1 MKEGTGM
8 HGRKTRRVGAA
19 RAVLTLALLAVA
31 GTAGTAAGVSRF
43 SSGAVEKR
51 IPAPVSLE
59 EIWFYDG
66 QGKKIVP
73 EIGLEWLSVVFRA
86 EAAGETE
93 GAPSPLGLQQLEEKS
108 RQLVQ
113 ERPEFEE
120 PFCDTNLL
128 EEGCFL
134 KLAKGMDEA
143 RLALLIQELAALP
156 EVDYVHPTLEMDG
169 KTYAFFNALDLKW
182 KTGVDTETM
191 GKLLVQ
197 AHALPEPGEDVCRV
211 DLFETTLFRAVNL
224 LAEDIHVARAT
235 PVLVEIRPS
244 IRAVVSLDL
253 PGGSLGDKIPFSYTV
268 TFSERIE
275 IDPSSLANLS
285 LRPDNIQKELFEM
298 QLDPFDYVKA
308 VRSSP
313 IRISGWIQFF
323 APGEYRLPPL
333 RLKYTCTTCSGTR
346 ERTFET
352 EMLPVR
358 IASILPSEG
367 SQNKLIV
374 PETPLEPPDLERP
387 SRAAAR
393 RSLLEALG
401 FLVAALAAVAW
412 VAFGAVRSRRA
423 ALAAA
428 ERKDEVLAAKLRSL
442 LAAGPDKA
450 HWLFV
455 EEATALFRQFL
466 RERYGD
472 GRGPSGGSGEI
483 FFESIRESLPS
494 GIVPAVQDLLREAD
508 RVVALEQDPYP
519 DLDGFRERMRRLVP
533 GSALG

>member
-8 HGRKTRRVGAA
+8 HEGKKRCVGAVEV
-19 RAVLTLALLAVA
+19 VLALALLAVVGA
-31 GTAGTAAGVSRF
+31 VGSAAGVSRF
-43 SSGAVEKR
+43 SSGAAEKR
-51 IPAPVSLE
+51 VPAPVSLD

-66 QGKKIVP
+66 QGNKIVP

-86 EAAGETE
+86 ETAGEME
-93 GAPSPLGLQQLEEKS
+93 GIPSPLGLQQLEQKS
-108 RQLVQ
+108 RQLVR

-128 EEGCFL
+128 EEGCFF
-134 KLAKGMDEA
+134 KLAKGMEEA
-143 RLALLIQELAALP
+143 RVALLIQELAALP

-169 KTYAFFNALDLKW
+169 KTYAFFNAVDLKW

-191 GKLLVQ
+191 AKLLVQ
-197 AHALPEPGEDVCRV
+197 ARALPEPGEDVYRV

-224 LAEDIHVARAT
+224 LAEDIHVARAI

-275 IDPSSLANLS
+275 VDPSSLANLS

-352 EMLPVR
+352 EMIPVR
-358 IASILPSEG
+358 IASILPSDG

-374 PETPLEPPDLERP
+374 PETLLEPPDLEAQ
-387 SRAAAR
+387 SRAGAR

-401 FLVAALAAVAW
+401 FLLAALAVAAW
-412 VAFGAVRSRRA
+412 GVLGYVRSRRT

-428 ERKDEVLAAKLRSL
+428 ERKDEALAAKLRSL

-450 HWLFV
+450 HWVFV
-455 EEATALFRQFL
+455 EEATALFRRFL

-483 FFESIRESLPS
+483 FFESIRGSLPA
-494 GIVPAVQDLLREAD
+494 GIASAVRDLLREAD
-508 RVVALEQDPYP
+508 RVVALEEDPYP
-519 DLDGFRERMRRLVP
+519 DLDGFRERMRKLVP